1 MRAIVDAAHVLSR
14 DRGRAHGDQ
23 LVALKIHL
31 VMMPA
36 VVGAIAVG
44 RPIAVAKLGEVAVGH
59 VRVLQRAERL
69 GQGLGVQQVV
79 MVELEENVA
88 LSLATARALELAEAF
103 ELVVLEHAHARVF
116 ADRSRHAAA
125 VVLQNDPFPVLVR
138 LREQRLERGF
148 DEGVAGLAERS
159 EHGDHGPGM
168 FFQRTSEANPAFG
181 NVRRPQPPGPPA
193 PRPGLV
199 YIMYLMRSDIRR
211 NVWHWWA
218 FLGP

>member
-14 DRGRAHGDQ
+14 DRGRAHGNQ
-23 LVALKIHL
+23 LVALKVHPI
-31 VMMPA
+31 VMPA

-79 MVELEENVA
+79 MVELEEDVA
-88 LSLATARALELAEAF
+88 LGLATAGALELAEAF
-103 ELVVLEHAHARVF
+103 ALVVLEH
-116 ADRSRHAAA
+116 
-125 VVLQNDPFPVLVR
+125 
-138 LREQRLERGF
+138 GF
-148 DEGVAGLAERS
+148 DEGGAGLAEGS

-168 FFQRTSEANPAFG
+168 FCQRTSEANPAFG

-211 NVWHWWA
+211 NEGNWWA